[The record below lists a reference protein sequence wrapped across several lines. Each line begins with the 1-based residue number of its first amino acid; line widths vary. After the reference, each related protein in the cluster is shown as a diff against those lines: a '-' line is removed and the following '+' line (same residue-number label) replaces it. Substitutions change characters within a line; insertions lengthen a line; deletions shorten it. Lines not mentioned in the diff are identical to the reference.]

1 MIISAPL
8 LVCAG
13 QPVNSKELVMSEEL
27 QLSNSQ
33 SAQEEQ
39 TVQEDRKNFGLTKQH
54 KAFLLLLA
62 AILLLGWLG
71 LRWLVKTKTDL
82 TTDNAFIESPVHPVA
97 PRISGTVTAV
107 LVHDNQF
114 VKKGDLLVELDATDY
129 RVAVNKAEAELGI
142 ARNESSGDRLQVA
155 TSRAALQSARAQ
167 QQQAVLDLKRGSA
180 LFQKEVIP
188 REQLERLQTALQVA
202 DARQKQAEEQ
212 VRKDEAVAGMGG
224 ESVSKAQIRKQQAN
238 LMESRLKLG
247 YTRIMAPVDGYITRK
262 GVEVGATV
270 QVGQS
275 LMAVVPLGN
284 AWITANYKE
293 SQMTYIKPGQKVTFK
308 VDAYPGHTF
317 KGTVDSIM
325 AGTGAAFSLLPPEN
339 ATGNYVKVVQR
350 IPVKILIDQSSDP
363 QRLLRIGMS
372 VEPVVIT
379 GRSTADVLKEL
390 F

>member
-1 MIISAPL
+1 
-8 LVCAG
+8 
-13 QPVNSKELVMSEEL
+13 MSEEL

-71 LRWLVKTKTDL
+71 LRWLVKTRTDL

-224 ESVSKAQIRKQQAN
+224 QSVSKAQIRKQQAN

-308 VDAYPGHTF
+308 VDAYPGQTF